1 MVEARNVEHIVV
13 VGTGLMGTG
22 IVQVAVEAGIHV
34 NLVGRSVE
42 KCEAARGRI
51 QGGLNRIS
59 KRRYPNEP
67 QAQQQFV
74 QAAMKNLEMVQSLN
88 DVDLKRVDI
97 VIEAIVEDLK
107 LKQELFHKMEKE
119 TNEECILVTNTSS
132 FLLADVMNKMNTKRE
147 RVAGLHFFNPVPV
160 MKLVEVVC
168 GVETSVD
175 TFETLCGF
183 CKQLGKTPVKSKDRH
198 GFIVNRLYM
207 PFLAEAIRMTERGDA
222 SPKDIDTAMK
232 LGAGLP
238 MGPFEVADIIG
249 LDTLKYIIGSWHQA
263 YPEDPKY
270 YPSPLLDHMVDIG
283 KLGRKTGEGFHTYA
297 PR

>member
-1 MVEARNVEHIVV
+1 MVESKNVEEIVV
-13 VGTGLMGTG
+13 IGTGLMGTG

-34 NLVGRSVE
+34 NLVGRSTE

-51 QGGLNRIS
+51 QAGLSRIS
-59 KRRYPNEP
+59 KRRYQNDP
-67 QAQQQFV
+67 QAQQQYV
-74 QAAMKNLEMVQSLN
+74 QAAMNNLDLVTSLDQLN
-88 DVDLKRVDI
+88 LKRVDI

-107 LKQELFHKMEKE
+107 LKQEFFYRLEKE
-119 TNEECILVTNTSS
+119 TNEECLLVTNTSS

-168 GVETSVD
+168 GVETSEE
-175 TFETLCGF
+175 TYQTLCHF
-183 CKQLGKTPVKSKDRH
+183 CTQLGKTPVKSKDRH

-270 YPSPLLDHMVDIG
+270 FPCPLLDSMVDTG
-283 KLGRKTGEGFHTYA
+283 KLGRKTGEGFHKYA
-297 PR
+297 PK